1 MESAKTERGK
11 LEYGLKH
18 IVQTLNMEVG
28 VVRARPASNK
38 VQVVLSREIAEK
50 LKANLSK
57 YY

>member
-1 MESAKTERGK
+1 
-11 LEYGLKH
+11 
-18 IVQTLNMEVG
+18 MEVG